1 MTEHLHEHHEPHSH
15 KQYPSKE
22 AEIADMLK
30 KQVETMQQDIG
41 VFTRL
46 AEQYYETKNPEGNTN
61 FSEYTWEEAEI
72 WDGAQLY
79 TLIKYQGKDLLVQVG
94 TGEFNTE
101 MFTRKNIPELKW
113 FSHSPLPLFVVMP
126 RADQEHKDHR
136 PKIFLNEHTMI
147 YSPKWGQAELRTNAK
162 QKEHPIDYGK
172 SNGVMEYT
180 DATLA
185 LQNAYIN
192 KIFSNEKMF
201 EDFVDEIGKL
211 KNKTYD
217 ELQTRTHLKENFLTH
232 LNEHK
237 KKLYDAM
244 KECLLGMSDN
254 NQERMYQIVQ
264 SFDTHKRTFIHNP

>member
-1 MTEHLHEHHEPHSH
+1 
-15 KQYPSKE
+15 
-22 AEIADMLK
+22 
-30 KQVETMQQDIG
+30 
-41 VFTRL
+41 
-46 AEQYYETKNPEGNTN
+46 
-61 FSEYTWEEAEI
+61 
-72 WDGAQLY
+72 
-79 TLIKYQGKDLLVQVG
+79 
-94 TGEFNTE
+94 
-101 MFTRKNIPELKW
+101 
-113 FSHSPLPLFVVMP
+113 
-126 RADQEHKDHR
+126 
-136 PKIFLNEHTMI
+136 
-147 YSPKWGQAELRTNAK
+147 
-162 QKEHPIDYGK
+162 
-172 SNGVMEYT
+172 MEYT